1 VAEWFAN
8 KQSIEQ
14 HERAAGRGMGGASAT
29 NCYSGGV
36 NRQGETMGP
45 SREERHDS
53 YVAKARAELESLG
66 ERGVL
71 MAGNAFSSVLLIKG
85 ESTTEERAGG
95 TPFAGEDGAALRAAL
110 QALGFAPED
119 WSGLAAWDETG
130 ASLDAPLLREAICAL
145 DPATC
150 VVCDAA
156 AANLVREAFADD
168 LASLE
173 SFDEAMLVDGVLA
186 QVAGMRMMSLG
197 GFAASL
203 ADKHQKQVMWRRLKQ
218 LPPLGEPY

>member
-1 VAEWFAN
+1 
-8 KQSIEQ
+8 
-14 HERAAGRGMGGASAT
+14 
-29 NCYSGGV
+29 
-36 NRQGETMGP
+36 MGP

-53 YVAKARAELESLG
+53 YVAKARVELESLA

-71 MAGNAFSSVLLIKG
+71 MAGNAFSSVLLVKG
-85 ESTTEERAGG
+85 SPTAEEQAGG
-95 TPFAGEDGAALRAAL
+95 APFVGEDGAALRAAL
-110 QALGFAPED
+110 QALGYAPED
-119 WSGLAAWDETG
+119 WAGLAGWDDAGESLQ
-130 ASLDAPLLREAICAL
+130 ASVLREAICAL

-156 AANLVREAFADD
+156 AADLVREAFADD

-173 SFDEAMLVDGVLA
+173 SFEEAMLADGLVV
-186 QVAGMRMMSLG
+186 QVAGMRVLSLG

-203 ADKHQKQVMWRRLKQ
+203 ADKHEKQVMWRRLKQ